1 MFKIVFSGTFTGTPT
16 FTAPTST
23 AGALVTAGHYS
34 RADLST
40 LKVRRSE
47 NYQVESFLYAAFF
60 LPFKSCA
67 ADTSFVKCQIG
78 IYQREMRF

>member
-1 MFKIVFSGTFTGTPT
+1 MFTIVFSGTFTGTPI

-23 AGALVTAGHYS
+23 AGVLETVAHCS
-34 RADLST
+34 KADPST
-40 LKVRRSE
+40 LKVLL
-47 NYQVESFLYAAFF
+47 FYAEFF
-60 LPFKSCA
+60 LPFPFMSCA

>member
-23 AGALVTAGHYS
+23 AGVLETVALCS

-40 LKVRRSE
+40 LKVRCCE
-47 NYQVESFLYAAFF
+47 NYQVE
-60 LPFKSCA
+60 
-67 ADTSFVKCQIG
+67 
-78 IYQREMRF
+78 